1 MRRGGLALLLC
12 LAAVAARAGEP
23 VRVCYNYG
31 CSAQAAVSY
40 SEAQWLRVDVL
51 LVEATTSVRERA
63 LLGVAVGWLLGWA
76 GEQTPIGADRGGNLA
91 DDEMDGRMDCID
103 HATTATGL
111 LQRLEARGALRFH
124 RVLAPARRA
133 RLLLFEHFAAQIE
146 TLDPES
152 GGRYVVDSW
161 FFDNGQPAAVMSLAR
176 WQAGENPDDGMD
188 DEYD

>member
-51 LVEATTSVRERA
+51 LVEATTPVRERA

-91 DDEMDGRMDCID
+91 DDEVDGRMDCID
-103 HATTATGL
+103 HAT
-111 LQRLEARGALRFH
+111 R
-124 RVLAPARRA
+124 
-133 RLLLFEHFAAQIE
+133 
-146 TLDPES
+146 
-152 GGRYVVDSW
+152 
-161 FFDNGQPAAVMSLAR
+161 
-176 WQAGENPDDGMD
+176 
-188 DEYD
+188 